1 MRLNQSGRSMMEM
14 LGVLAIIG
22 VLSVGG
28 FEIFQRS
35 QVENRNNELMSNIA
49 DLGRVIYGMRRHS
62 MEMGDFSNNYAV
74 FFNRIKKVPG
84 SLTYNSTNSN
94 FTDLSGATIDATYDN
109 GYAIIKVS
117 NMIRTTCIKIAS
129 NNWGSQHS
137 NGFIGVIINS
147 DAAKAQFKCAAAKN
161 CTSSDN
167 AFYSGSTDYPVPIA
181 KATAKCNATG
191 NYVSLGYAIDITNTA
206 GD

>member
-14 LGVLAIIG
+14 LGVLTIIG

-35 QVENRNNELMSNIA
+35 QLENRNNELMSNIA

-62 MEMGDFSNNYAV
+62 MEMGDFGNNYAV
-74 FFNRIKKVPG
+74 FLNRLKKIPG
-84 SLTYNSTNSN
+84 SLTYNSTNAN
-94 FTDLSGATIDATYDN
+94 FTDLSGAIIDATYDN
-109 GYAIIKVS
+109 GYAIVKVS
-117 NMIRTTCIKIAS
+117 NMRKITCIKIAS
-129 NNWGSQHS
+129 NNWGSQNS
-137 NGFIGVIINS
+137 NGFIGVVINS
-147 DAAKAQFKCAAAKN
+147 NAAKAQFKCAAAKN

-167 AFYSGSTDYPVPIA
+167 AFYSGSTNYPVPIA
-181 KATAKCNATG
+181 TATAKCNPSG
-191 NYVSLGYAIDITNTA
+191 NYVSLGYVIDITNTA